1 MTLAYTSEKWVVE
14 GGGDCGS
21 GLGKNVGAAEGVGE
35 AKQSI
40 YGEHGCLWRA

>member
-1 MTLAYTSEKWVVE
+1 MLMVYVE
-14 GGGDCGS
+14 GGGGS
-21 GLGKNVGAAEGVGE
+21 GSDLRKNVGAAEGVGE

>member
-1 MTLAYTSEKWVVE
+1 MLMVNVE
-14 GGGDCGS
+14 GGGGSGS
-21 GLGKNVGAAEGVGE
+21 GLGKNVDAAEEVGE